1 MEQNAP
7 VGLVEMT
14 PGFTSLLLEF
24 KPRYRPDP
32 AALLREI
39 RQAPLRAPE
48 VDSRNRPTEIPVV
61 YDGPDLGRVAQGTG
75 LNVSEVVRLHAGT
88 TYLVQILGFAPG
100 FPYLSG
106 LDRRLHVPRLAT
118 PRPRIPAGSVAIGG
132 EHTGIYPVATA
143 GGWNLLGR
151 TSFSLMDPALAAQ
164 GLATAFRLKP
174 GDWVRF
180 IPVDAIPGT

>member
-1 MEQNAP
+1 
-7 VGLVEMT
+7 MT

-24 KPRYRPDP
+24 KPRHRPDP
-32 AALLREI
+32 SVLLREI
-39 RQAPLRAPE
+39 RNAPVRTTAVEPATHP
-48 VDSRNRPTEIPVV
+48 VEIPVL
-61 YDGPDLGRVAQGTG
+61 YDGPDLARVSQLTALT
-75 LNVSEVVRLHAGT
+75 VSEVIRLHTGT
-88 TYLVQILGFAPG
+88 AYCVQILGFAPG

-132 EHTGIYPVATA
+132 EHTGIYPIATA

-151 TSFSLMDPALAAQ
+151 TTFSLMDPALAAQ
-164 GLATAFRLKP
+164 GQANAFRLKP

-180 IPVDAIPGT
+180 IAVDSIPGT